1 MIAYGPLVLWLL
13 GVLWLGGFEVELH
26 IVIIWLIQ
34 KDRSIFVISLN
45 GVNRVQ

>member
-1 MIAYGPLVLWLL
+1 
-13 GVLWLGGFEVELH
+13 VELH